1 MYFIVKKYLRIGGRN
16 YKPCISY
23 RLSDYLF
30 STIKELER
38 KGDAEITE
46 KPVFFQNGSR
56 IEQKVPEAGNPAEAG
71 VGSLVEDKPAE
82 DKPAED
88 KPAEDKPAEDKPVEA
103 KRKGRKNRDRVEEAV
118 SEEAEDNSIEGF

>member
-30 STIKELER
+30 STIKELEK
-38 KGDAEITE
+38 KGDAEISE

-56 IEQKVPEAGNPAEAG
+56 IQEKARTEEKPVA
-71 VGSLVEDKPAE
+71 VGALVEDKPVEDKPAE
-82 DKPAED
+82 AKA
-88 KPAEDKPAEDKPVEA
+88 VEP
-103 KRKGRKNRDRVEEAV
+103 KRNRRKNRDRVEEAV

>member
-56 IEQKVPEAGNPAEAG
+56 IEGKVPEAGNPVEVS
-71 VGSLVEDKPAE
+71 VGSLVEDKPVE
-82 DKPAED
+82 P
-88 KPAEDKPAEDKPVEA
+88 KPVEA
-103 KRKGRKNRDRVEEAV
+103 KRNRRKSRDRVEEAV

>member
-82 DKPAED
+82 DKP
-88 KPAEDKPAEDKPVEA
+88 VEA

>member
-30 STIKELER
+30 PTIKELER

-56 IEQKVPEAGNPAEAG
+56 IEGKVPEAGNPVEVS
-71 VGSLVEDKPAE
+71 VGSLVEDKP
-82 DKPAED
+82 
-88 KPAEDKPAEDKPVEA
+88 VEP
-103 KRKGRKNRDRVEEAV
+103 KRNRRKSRDRVEEAV

>member
-23 RLSDYLF
+23 SLNDYILP
-30 STIKELER
+30 TIKELEK
-38 KGDAEITE
+38 KGDAEISE

-56 IEQKVPEAGNPAEAG
+56 IQEKARAEEKSVEVE
-71 VGSLVEDKPAE
+71 VGALVEDKPAE
-82 DKPAED
+82 SKPA
-88 KPAEDKPAEDKPVEA
+88 EA

>member
-30 STIKELER
+30 STIKELEK
-38 KGDAEITE
+38 KGDAEISE

-56 IEQKVPEAGNPAEAG
+56 IQEKARTEEKPVE
-71 VGSLVEDKPAE
+71 VGALVEDKPVEDKPAE
-82 DKPAED
+82 AKA
-88 KPAEDKPAEDKPVEA
+88 VEP
-103 KRKGRKNRDRVEEAV
+103 KRNRRKNRDRVEEAV

>member
-56 IEQKVPEAGNPAEAG
+56 IEEKVPEAGNTVEVS
-71 VGSLVEDKPAE
+71 VGSLVEDKPV
-82 DKPAED
+82 
-88 KPAEDKPAEDKPVEA
+88 EDKPVEP
-103 KRKGRKNRDRVEEAV
+103 KRNRRKNRDRVEEAV
-118 SEEAEDNSIEGF
+118 SEEAKDNSIEGF

>member
-56 IEQKVPEAGNPAEAG
+56 IEGKVPEAGNPVEVS
-71 VGSLVEDKPAE
+71 VGSLVEDKPVEA
-82 DKPAED
+82 
-88 KPAEDKPAEDKPVEA
+88 KPVEP
-103 KRKGRKNRDRVEEAV
+103 KRNRRKNRDRVEEAV

>member
-56 IEQKVPEAGNPAEAG
+56 IKGKVPEAGNPVEVS

-82 DKPAED
+82 VKA
-88 KPAEDKPAEDKPVEA
+88 VEP
-103 KRKGRKNRDRVEEAV
+103 KRNRRKNRDRVEEAV

>member
-30 STIKELER
+30 PTIKELER

-56 IEQKVPEAGNPAEAG
+56 IEGKVPEAGNPVEVS
-71 VGSLVEDKPAE
+71 VGSLVEDKPVEA
-82 DKPAED
+82 
-88 KPAEDKPAEDKPVEA
+88 KPVEP
-103 KRKGRKNRDRVEEAV
+103 KRNRRKNRDRVEEAV

>member
-56 IEQKVPEAGNPAEAG
+56 IEQKVPEAVSPAEAG
-71 VGSLVEDKPAE
+71 VGSLV
-82 DKPAED
+82 
-88 KPAEDKPAEDKPVEA
+88 EDKPAEDKPVEA

>member
-56 IEQKVPEAGNPAEAG
+56 IEQKVSEAGNPVEVS
-71 VGSLVEDKPAE
+71 VGSLVEDKP
-82 DKPAED
+82 
-88 KPAEDKPAEDKPVEA
+88 VEA
-103 KRKGRKNRDRVEEAV
+103 KTVVPKRNRRKSRDRVEEAV

>member
-56 IEQKVPEAGNPAEAG
+56 IEGKVPEAGNPVEVS
-71 VGSLVEDKPAE
+71 VGSLVEDKPVE
-82 DKPAED
+82 P
-88 KPAEDKPAEDKPVEA
+88 KPVEP
-103 KRKGRKNRDRVEEAV
+103 KRNRRKSRDRVEEAV

>member
-56 IEQKVPEAGNPAEAG
+56 IEQKVPEAGNPAEVS
-71 VGSLVEDKPAE
+71 VGSLVEDKPAGS
-82 DKPAED
+82 
-88 KPAEDKPAEDKPVEA
+88 
-103 KRKGRKNRDRVEEAV
+103 KRNRRKNRDRGEEAV

>member
-23 RLSDYLF
+23 RLNDYILP
-30 STIKELER
+30 TIKELEK
-38 KGDAEITE
+38 KGDAEISE

-56 IEQKVPEAGNPAEAG
+56 IQEKARVEEKPAEVE
-71 VGSLVEDKPAE
+71 VGALVEDKPAE
-82 DKPAED
+82 AKPAE
-88 KPAEDKPAEDKPVEA
+88 A
-103 KRKGRKNRDRVEEAV
+103 KRNRRKNRDRVEEAV